1 MPFPA
6 THPALERTLAARG
19 YADPT
24 PVQEA
29 VLQPDATGR
38 DLLVSA
44 QTGSGKTV
52 AFGLA
57 FAADLLGEAP
67 RFERPTTPLAL
78 IVAPT
83 RELAM
88 QVERELAWLYA
99 DTGARIITC
108 IGGMD
113 PRAEARALGD
123 GCHIVVGT
131 PGRLVD
137 HLQRGRLNF
146 EALKVVVLDEADQ
159 MLDLGFKDELEEL
172 LKAMPE
178 SRRTLL
184 FSATIARQIAGL
196 AKQYQRDA
204 LRIDTVN
211 RNEQHADIEY
221 RAVRVMPHEVEHAVV
236 NVLRYFEAPVALVFC
251 AMREQV
257 HHLQSNLIERGFT
270 SVALS
275 GDLTQNERSRAVQMM
290 REGQARVCVATDVA
304 ARGLDLPDLSLVIHA
319 SLPNSA
325 PALLHRSGRTG
336 RAGRKGTSVL
346 IVPYDKE
353 RKAGQVL
360 FNAGVRADWS
370 GPPQP
375 ENINEKDKQRLL
387 QEPFLTAPTA
397 PDDQALAAS
406 LLEGRSAEDLAAA
419 LIRLY
424 RARLPAAE
432 EVTEPRGSMPAA
444 KTPPPRYARDERPAS
459 RPDKPSFRKE
469 GFRTDKTEK
478 SGYPKK
484 KHPPK
489 DNAAPQGFAKPGKFK
504 KKKGK

>member
-1 MPFPA
+1 MPFPS
-6 THPALERTLAARG
+6 THPALERALVSRG

-29 VLQPDATGR
+29 VLQPEATGR

-57 FAADLLGEAP
+57 FAADLLGDAA

-99 DTGARIITC
+99 DTGARIVAC

-131 PGRLVD
+131 PGRLCD

-146 EALKVVVLDEADQ
+146 AELRVVVLDEADQ

-178 SRRTLL
+178 TRRTLL
-184 FSATIARQIAGL
+184 FSATIARQIAAL

-211 RNEQHADIEY
+211 KNAPHADIEY
-221 RAVRVMPHEVEHAVV
+221 VAVRVLPNEVEHAVV

-270 SVALS
+270 SVSLS

-319 SLPNSA
+319 SLPTN
-325 PALLHRSGRTG
+325 PQALLHRSGRTG

-346 IVPYDKE
+346 VVPYDRE
-353 RKAGQVL
+353 RRAGQLL
-360 FNAGVRADWS
+360 FNAGVKAEWS
-370 GPPQP
+370 GPPTASH
-375 ENINEKDKQRLL
+375 INEKDRQRLL
-387 QEPFLTAPTA
+387 QEPFLTAETDA
-397 PDDQALAAS
+397 EDAALAAS
-406 LLEGRSAEDLAAA
+406 LLEGRSAADIAAA

-424 RARLPAAE
+424 RRRLPAAE
-432 EVTEPRGSMPAA
+432 EVTEPRGSLPAS
-444 KTPPPRYARDERPAS
+444 KSPPPRYARDGDRQPGKPPY
-459 RPDKPSFRKE
+459 RKDKP
-469 GFRTDKTEK
+469 EK

-484 KHPPK
+484 AHPSK
-489 DNAAPQGFAKPGKFK
+489 DNAAPRDFAKPGKFK

>member
-1 MPFPA
+1 M
-6 THPALERTLAARG
+6 
-19 YADPT
+19 
-24 PVQEA
+24 
-29 VLQPDATGR
+29 
-38 DLLVSA
+38 
-44 QTGSGKTV
+44 
-52 AFGLA
+52 
-57 FAADLLGEAP
+57 
-67 RFERPTTPLAL
+67 
-78 IVAPT
+78 
-83 RELAM
+83 
-88 QVERELAWLYA
+88 
-99 DTGARIITC
+99 
-108 IGGMD
+108 
-113 PRAEARALGD
+113 
-123 GCHIVVGT
+123 
-131 PGRLVD
+131 
-137 HLQRGRLNF
+137 
-146 EALKVVVLDEADQ
+146 
-159 MLDLGFKDELEEL
+159 
-172 LKAMPE
+172 
-178 SRRTLL
+178 
-184 FSATIARQIAGL
+184 
-196 AKQYQRDA
+196 
-204 LRIDTVN
+204 N

-336 RAGRKGTSVL
+336 RAGRKGTSIL

-353 RKAGQVL
+353 RKAQQVL

-387 QEPFLTAPTA
+387 QEPFLTAPTV
-397 PDDQALAAS
+397 PEDQALAAS

-444 KTPPPRYARDERPAS
+444 KTPPPRYERDERGP
-459 RPDKPSFRKE
+459 RPDKPPFRKE
-469 GFRTDKTEK
+469 GFRADKPEK

-484 KHPPK
+484 KHPAK
-489 DNAAPQGFAKPGKFK
+489 DNAAPQGFAKPGKLK
-504 KKKGK
+504 KKKKNK